1 MSFCINSFMRQ
12 AFPNSKSRLLNTAL
26 ICGLAGLIFFLFML
40 NSDAQTP
47 GKTTTGMAVTFWLNL
62 FLQPLCLG
70 AVWLTRKAPRNI
82 AFRVLVWIYIVAGA
96 AYIVF
101 PVGLGLLKQ

>member
-1 MSFCINSFMRQ
+1 M
-12 AFPNSKSRLLNTAL
+12 NTAL
-26 ICGLAGLIFFLFML
+26 VCGFAGLIFFLVMM
-40 NSDAQTP
+40 NA
-47 GKTTTGMAVTFWLNL
+47 GKHSQGEPAVGMAVAFWLNL

-70 AVWLTRKAPRNI
+70 AVWLRRNAPRNL